1 MQLKYLGLA
10 ASVVFTSHAAAQC
23 QSNTVVQNLA
33 TLLEKNT
40 VCATG
45 VNASAGDRWQE
56 WHQPLSGGIGT
67 LTEYARGP
75 GDPVDPTHDVG
86 TWDIIGNGNNTEV
99 RHNYTGGQSYDWS
112 VHDQGSGN
120 YSFCTQKGGV
130 EVATATIEGPST
142 SPIPCP

>member
-23 QSNTVVQNLA
+23 GANSVVQDIE
-33 TLLEKNT
+33 TLLNDKT

-56 WHQPLSGGIGT
+56 WHQTDGT

-75 GDPVDPTHDVG
+75 SDPVDPTHDVG
-86 TWDIIGNGNNTEV
+86 TWAEVGNGANSKV
-99 RHNYTGGQSYDWS
+99 QHNYTGGQSYEWS
-112 VHDQGSGN
+112 VHDIGGGS
-120 YSFCTQKGGV
+120 YSFCTEKNGTQ
-130 EVATATIEGPST
+130 VATATLLTGQQA
-142 SPIPCP
+142 CGF